1 MVDGCRRRMEGGNK
15 EGERSEGVK
24 SSSSSSSR
32 KRAMYSA

>member
-15 EGERSEGVK
+15 KGGRSEGVK
-24 SSSSSSSR
+24 SSGRR